1 MKTILQA
8 ITLMCL
14 LFLGVTSCN
23 NDDESKWIDIPREP
37 QQDEMKIFF
46 NTTPQYSEALFYISG
61 NCEINWGDGE
71 ESIIKDNNK
80 NQEIRHHYNE
90 KNKEYIITIRTSES
104 LESFSNLSINSF
116 VDFKEDNIPE
126 YNDIRIGAS
135 VEIKS
140 LYLQTSG
147 VKKLN
152 IENKLSIGTVN
163 LLLGSDM
170 WDFSMINSKSLS
182 IYMAKKRE
190 LEIKDLKVQHLSI
203 TIKEDVDNLSIT
215 SCEDLET
222 VSISA
227 KYPAEPIINNL
238 SVTSLPALNDLRLN
252 SLTGKNAVLTNLYK
266 LELALLYKI
275 DYESIDF
282 TNNINSTTKKSLKAK
297 GLNVSKSFKL
307 SKQLATIEINNRE
320 FDPSKGIIEIDF
332 SICPELESIDINS
345 MKSLG
350 SLKFGTNNH
359 LLDKVI
365 LRNVAN
371 LNSLDFSEC
380 EKIKSIEVA
389 YASSLS
395 NVKFSSKNQYV
406 AEVKYQNTNFTE
418 SSFIDMVNTLP
429 KSHIP
434 NIPTVNKRQLFLQ
447 DNKPYLKENSAVLNA
462 LNDLSPYWVRFIE

>member
-1 MKTILQA
+1 
-8 ITLMCL
+8 
-14 LFLGVTSCN
+14 
-23 NDDESKWIDIPREP
+23 
-37 QQDEMKIFF
+37 
-46 NTTPQYSEALFYISG
+46 
-61 NCEINWGDGE
+61 
-71 ESIIKDNNK
+71 
-80 NQEIRHHYNE
+80 
-90 KNKEYIITIRTSES
+90 
-104 LESFSNLSINSF
+104 
-116 VDFKEDNIPE
+116 
-126 YNDIRIGAS
+126 
-135 VEIKS
+135 
-140 LYLQTSG
+140 
-147 VKKLN
+147 
-152 IENKLSIGTVN
+152 
-163 LLLGSDM
+163 M

-307 SKQLATIEINNRE
+307 SKQLAIIEINNRE
-320 FDPSKGIIEIDF
+320 SDPSKGIIEIDF

-434 NIPTVNKRQLFLQ
+434 NIPTVNKRRLFLQ
-447 DNKPYLKENSAVLNA
+447 DNKPNLKENSAVLNA